1 MVSALANGLTSYGS
15 NIHDHQHAKSQAPA
29 GRSTRAHTPHL
40 PGRRGAIFCR
50 DDHCRNRGVYAR
62 SVFLANLTTIEGT
75 MIMSD
80 QGFQTVDGCARIAD
94 SIKAH
99 IDMKMTDV
107 MNAVKQIDGWL
118 HVDNGSPCIQ
128 SRLRDA
134 ETAIKAATKAAAL
147 AAEKAAQ
154 AAAKYASDSVPIPK
168 TWSEAARVALTKHPG
183 VMVASIVGGIVLLHQ
198 NGLLPQVFKL
208 IEEMK

>member
-1 MVSALANGLTSYGS
+1 
-15 NIHDHQHAKSQAPA
+15 
-29 GRSTRAHTPHL
+29 
-40 PGRRGAIFCR
+40 
-50 DDHCRNRGVYAR
+50 
-62 SVFLANLTTIEGT
+62 

-80 QGFQTVDGCARIAD
+80 EGYQTVAGCARIAD

-99 IDMKMTDV
+99 IDGIKTDI
-107 MNAVKQIDGWL
+107 MAAVNDLNHRLYI
-118 HVDNGSPCIQ
+118 DNGTPSIQ
-128 SRLRDA
+128 SRLRDV
-134 ETAIKAATKAAAL
+134 ETATKAATMAATD